1 MKNYKILMLNKLID
15 SYENSV
21 LYKGESKRDNK
32 IYFKFTIKNIKDYFN
47 ELDYE
52 LKEEIDIAC
61 NQMESENFIKIYK
74 KSGLNNH
81 LIDKVELNL
90 DNLENIY
97 NFLKRKKKE
106 QKENEV
112 IDIVNKYTNEENIL
126 GEFARYISS
135 KLCEKASVKKYLD
148 IENIKECKD
157 IFNGLKNL
165 INQKEEIFIRNF
177 SVRVYGDSKRYEA
190 IEGKVK
196 KILKDFSKEE
206 YTFEYNIIK
215 NYTYVYFKGNITLKI
230 KETFINANNFIGGIA
245 ISSKDIEN
253 IEYIKV
259 NGDKLITI
267 ENLTSFNNYEDKN
280 AATIYL
286 GGYHNS
292 VRQKMLTKI
301 YENNKEIKY
310 YHFGDIDVGGFKIL
324 VHLISKTGIKF
335 IPLNMDEDTLIKNIK
350 YAKDLTQNDIKEIN
364 RLLDKEEFSEY
375 YDILSFILKKGKKL
389 EQEIISI

>member
-1 MKNYKILMLNKLID
+1 MKNYKILILNKLID

-61 NQMESENFIKIYK
+61 NQMESENFIKIYR

-90 DNLENIY
+90 DNLDNIY
-97 NFLKRKKKE
+97 NFLKRKKKQ
-106 QKENEV
+106 QKESEV
-112 IDIVNKYTNEENIL
+112 IDIVNKYIKEENIL
-126 GEFARYISS
+126 GEFSRYISS

-157 IFNGLKNL
+157 IFKGLENL

-177 SVRVYGDSKRYEA
+177 SVKVYGDSKRYEA

-196 KILKDFSKEE
+196 KILKDFSNEE

-215 NYTYVYFKGNITLKI
+215 NYTYVYFKGNMTLKI
-230 KETFINANNFIGGIA
+230 KKTFINANDFIGGIA

-324 VHLISKTGIKF
+324 VHLISKTKIKF

-364 RLLDKEEFSEY
+364 RLLDKEEFGEY
-375 YDILSFILKKGKKL
+375 YNILTFILKKGKKL
-389 EQEIISI
+389 EQEIVSI